1 MSSTGQFAPRPDQP
15 LFAGPVT
22 MDRLLTVIVFA
33 AIQFAA
39 LAVAVLCY
47 GPARHWMTGGGYLSP
62 AVRVPL
68 VVVGVGLA
76 ELLVVAAVRP
86 CSRITHRLWGRHC

>member
-1 MSSTGQFAPRPDQP
+1 
-15 LFAGPVT
+15 

-33 AIQFAA
+33 VIQFAA
-39 LAVAVLCY
+39 LVVAVLGY
-47 GPARHWMTGGGYLSP
+47 GPARHWMTGGGCLSP

-68 VVVGVGLA
+68 VVIGIGVA
-76 ELLVVAAVRP
+76 ELILIAAVWP